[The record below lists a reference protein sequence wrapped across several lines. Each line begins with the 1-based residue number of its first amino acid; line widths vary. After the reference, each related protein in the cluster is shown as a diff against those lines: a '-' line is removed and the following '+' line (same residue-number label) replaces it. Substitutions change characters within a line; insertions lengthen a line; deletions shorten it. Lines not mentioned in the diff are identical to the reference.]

1 MLAVYIKQ
9 QKAFNPPFI
18 TNKTKRF
25 SFKSGFVIRA
35 ENGEMRR
42 QL

>member
-1 MLAVYIKQ
+1 MLAVYKAA
-9 QKAFNPPFI
+9 KAFNPPFI

-25 SFKSGFVIRA
+25 SFKSGCVVPV

>member
-1 MLAVYIKQ
+1 MLAVY
-9 QKAFNPPFI
+9 KAAKDAFI
-18 TNKTKRF
+18 SNKTKCF
-25 SFKSGFVIRA
+25 SFKSGCVVRV